1 MNDQKDFLETVYKF
15 PSKKKWVSS
24 PFMLNKLT
32 FIMGPGKPL
41 CPGNF
46 SGLMTAGLDGGIA
59 DAGLI

>member
-1 MNDQKDFLETVYKF
+1 MSQSLYYITYIF
-15 PSKKKWVSS
+15 PIKNEMGLHSC
-24 PFMLNKLT
+24 LT
-32 FIMGPGKPL
+32 FITGPVTPL